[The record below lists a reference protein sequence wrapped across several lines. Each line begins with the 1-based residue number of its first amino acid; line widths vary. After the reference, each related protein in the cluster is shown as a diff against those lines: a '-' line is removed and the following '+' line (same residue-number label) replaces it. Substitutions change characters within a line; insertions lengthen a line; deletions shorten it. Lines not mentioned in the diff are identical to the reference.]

1 LVLLATHSSSAYNI
15 ACCSLG
21 IIKESKQR
29 EHLVSRFPSQHL
41 QNTKSHTHT
50 HSLKLTHKHTH
61 SHAHAPAPTPL
72 PAAPKWLQWH
82 QSWRWRGASRW
93 GTSIHCVQW
102 WLRTWVG
109 LARTINIRCIYGIFG
124 WENKKHTV
132 IYGIYIIYMYML
144 WPTLEV
150 SVKYR
155 PIIKGSQLTVGR
167 CVLMGCQSIARRL
180 S

>member
-1 LVLLATHSSSAYNI
+1 MLLATTQDLSVEHSSGVIRTAALVLLATTQDLSVEHSFGVTCTAALVLLATHSSSAYNI

-102 WLRTWVG
+102 WLRT
-109 LARTINIRCIYGIFG
+109 
-124 WENKKHTV
+124 
-132 IYGIYIIYMYML
+132 
-144 WPTLEV
+144 
-150 SVKYR
+150 
-155 PIIKGSQLTVGR
+155 
-167 CVLMGCQSIARRL
+167 
-180 S
+180 